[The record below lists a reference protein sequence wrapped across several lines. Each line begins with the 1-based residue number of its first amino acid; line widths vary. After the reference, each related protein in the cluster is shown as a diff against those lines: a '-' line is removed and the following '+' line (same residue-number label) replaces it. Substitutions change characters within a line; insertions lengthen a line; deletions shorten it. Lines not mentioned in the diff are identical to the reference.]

1 MPVLRAGPFDD
12 SIFHLRR
19 ALSRLEERRAGY
31 RLRLRRVWKRNVR
44 RRYLRHEHEL
54 TARAPDGRAIE
65 RMRARILPRSVC
77 LALCVAL
84 GLFAFAQR
92 NKKNTEPKTQ
102 VLPLPPELPMALV
115 AETKELDFH
124 ISPLL
129 RTGGLAAQIRQS
141 LADLIRD
148 THGETIIKLRAFVA
162 GAGDAR
168 RVQAVVAELFTERKL
183 PLPVLSILQVGSL
196 GEQTAQVV
204 IEAVV
209 STHKTVNPN
218 GLAFLAGQTGA
229 TLQGALDRMSA
240 SARAANVAPGRV
252 LTCTCFTSR
261 IEDAASAQALVRAA
275 FPNSAVNVVE
285 ALRDPAS
292 DASTCEAV
300 GQLNA
305 AAADPVTWLKN
316 SRVAMVT
323 SKRLVFTGLQLTF
336 GSYLDDAHE
345 AFARLQRAAS
355 ALQPVEAAVEV
366 NAFSLNPYAGSA
378 LRKTTP
384 VPASVFT
391 VQLVE
396 GLPSIDASAGIEAV
410 MAPNVPAP
418 VSLPD

>member
-1 MPVLRAGPFDD
+1 M
-12 SIFHLRR
+12 
-19 ALSRLEERRAGY
+19 
-31 RLRLRRVWKRNVR
+31 W
-44 RRYLRHEHEL
+44 
-54 TARAPDGRAIE
+54 
-65 RMRARILPRSVC
+65 ARILTRRVC
-77 LALCVAL
+77 LALWLVL
-84 GLFAFAQR
+84 GLAFAQH

-115 AETKELDFH
+115 AETNELDFH

-129 RTGGLAAQIRQS
+129 HTGGLAAQIRQS
-141 LADLIRD
+141 LNDLIRD

-196 GEQTAQVV
+196 GEQSAQVV

-229 TLQGALDRMSA
+229 SLQASLDRLQA
-240 SARAANVAPGRV
+240 SARAAKLAPERV

-261 IEDAASAQALVRAA
+261 IDDYAGARALVHAA
-275 FPNSAVNVVE
+275 FPQSEINVVE
-285 ALRDPAS
+285 ALRDPPT
-292 DASTCEAV
+292 DASTCEAI
-300 GQLNA
+300 GQLSIAGA
-305 AAADPVTWLKN
+305 AGPVIWLKH
-316 SRVAMVT
+316 SRAALVT
-323 SKRLVFTGLQLTF
+323 AQRLVFTGLQLTF

-355 ALQPVEAAVEV
+355 ALQPVEAPVEV
-366 NAFSLNPYAGSA
+366 NAFSLDAYAGSA
-378 LRKTTP
+378 LRKTTS
-384 VPASVFT
+384 VPGSVFT
-391 VQLVE
+391 VQTVE

-410 MAPNVPAP
+410 LAPEVSSP
-418 VSLPD
+418 VTLPDD